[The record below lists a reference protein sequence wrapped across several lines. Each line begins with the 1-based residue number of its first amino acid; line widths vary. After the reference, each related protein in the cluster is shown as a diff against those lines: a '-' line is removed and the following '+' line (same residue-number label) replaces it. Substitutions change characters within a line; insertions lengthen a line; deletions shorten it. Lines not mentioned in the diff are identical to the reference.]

1 MSKWPGLPFYV
12 MTALV
17 VALDQA
23 TKAWATAWLEP
34 IRYYSLVPG
43 FFSLSY
49 VENTGIAFG
58 MFAREGSLVAVFV
71 AALALAAIYYLR
83 GMNWAGWEPNVVGG
97 MLCGGALGNL
107 LDRWRLG
114 YVVDFFDAHINAWQL
129 EWPVFNVADSLIC
142 VAVGWIVLRQF
153 WGGKKQ

>member
-1 MSKWPGLPFYV
+1 MSKWPGISFYV
-12 MTALV
+12 TMALAL
-17 VALDQA
+17 ALDQA

-34 IRYYSLVPG
+34 VRYFSLVPG

-49 VENTGIAFG
+49 GENTGIAFG
-58 MFAREGSLVAVFV
+58 MLAHEEWLVAAFV
-71 AALALAAIYYLR
+71 AALALVAIYYLR
-83 GMNWAGWEPNVVGG
+83 GMNWAGWEPNMVGG

-129 EWPVFNVADSLIC
+129 SWPVFNVADSLIC
-142 VAVGWIVLRQF
+142 IAVGWIVLRQF
-153 WGGKKQ
+153 LGEKGK